1 MQVNLKVT
9 AGPYK
14 GRIFSFAQHDSFL
27 IGRNPEA
34 HLCLPDDRYF
44 SRNHCLLEMNPPHSF
59 LRDLNSTNGTFVNGQ
74 RVKTAYLNNGDRI
87 QCGETILVV
96 EVTTEALSET
106 THDASLPHRPVLVMV
121 ECVNCGRREQ
131 AQATAPD
138 EHLTFLCE
146 DCRIEL
152 KRSPQAIPGYD
163 MVKLLGR
170 GGMGTV
176 MLGRVQQTG
185 RPVAIKTLLPE
196 FAVSDK
202 AMRRFM
208 REIDVASA
216 LKHKN
221 IVEFIDRGTH
231 NGVVYL
237 VTEFVD
243 GADASKLAEDQGGR
257 LKYEDGISI
266 ISQALDALSFAHE
279 RGYIHRDFKDQ
290 NILVAGQSPN
300 LTAKLTDFGLAKS
313 FSQSGM
319 SGVTMAGEMA
329 GTLAY
334 MPPEQLR
341 NFRDV
346 KPQSDIYGVGMT
358 AYSLLTGCLA
368 LDLSRNSSVNDT
380 IRAIF
385 EQPAVPLRQRAPH
398 IPQPVCDIID
408 RALAKDPAQRCRSTW
423 SSAAGSPSTRPT
435 RVPRRRWSRRSR
447 VSSGA
452 SAACRATCGPSC

>member
-14 GRIFSFAQHDSFL
+14 GRIFSFTQHDSFL

-44 SRNHCLLEMNPPHSF
+44 SRNHCLLEMNPPHSH
-59 LRDLNSTNGTFVNGQ
+59 LRDLASTNGTFLNGR
-74 RVKTAYLNNGDRI
+74 RVQNAYLNNGDRI

-96 EVTTEALSET
+96 EVTTESIDLSET
-106 THDASLPHRPVLVMV
+106 TQDAGIPKRPVLVMV

-131 AQATAPD
+131 AQASAPD

-163 MVKLLGR
+163 TVKLLGR
-170 GGMGTV
+170 GGMGCV
-176 MLGRVQQTG
+176 MLGREQKTG

-202 AMRRFM
+202 AMKRFM
-208 REIDVASA
+208 REIDVAA
-216 LKHKN
+216 TLKHKN
-221 IVEFIDRGTH
+221 IVEFIDRGMH

-243 GADASKLAEDQGGR
+243 GADACKLAEHNGGR
-257 LKYEDGISI
+257 LSYEDGISI
-266 ISQALDALSFAHE
+266 ISQALDALSFAHAQ
-279 RGYIHRDFKDQ
+279 GYIHRDFKDQ
-290 NILVAGQSPN
+290 NILVAGHSPN
-300 LTAKLTDFGLAKS
+300 LVAKLTDFGLAKS
-313 FSQSGM
+313 FSNSGM

-346 KPQSDIYGVGMT
+346 KPQSDIYAVGMT
-358 AYSLLTGCLA
+358 AYSLLTGSLA
-368 LDLSRNSSVNDT
+368 LDLSKSSGVNDT

-385 EQPAVPLRQRAPH
+385 EQPAVPLHQRASH
-398 IPQPVCDIID
+398 IPRPVCEIID
-408 RALAKDPAQRCRSTW
+408 RALAKDPAQRW
-423 SSAAGSPSTRPT
+423 QSA
-435 RVPRRRWSRRSR
+435 
-447 VSSGA
+447 GA
-452 SAACRATCGPSC
+452 MRNALLHCV

>member
-14 GRIFSFAQHDSFL
+14 GRIFSFTQHDTFL
-27 IGRNPEA
+27 IGRSPDA
-34 HLCLPDDRYF
+34 HLYLPEDRYF
-44 SRNHCLLEMNPPHSF
+44 SRNHCLLEMNPPHSY
-59 LRDLNSTNGTFVNGQ
+59 LRDLGSTNGTFLNGH
-74 RVKTAYLNNGDRI
+74 RVKDAFLNNGDRI

-96 EVTTEALSET
+96 EVTTADSNDLPET
-106 THDASLPHRPVLVMV
+106 TQDAGIPKRPVLVMV
-121 ECVNCGRREQ
+121 ECQNCGRREQ
-131 AQATAPD
+131 AQASSPD

-163 MVKLLGR
+163 TVKVIGR
-170 GGMGTV
+170 GGMGCV
-176 MLGRVQQTG
+176 MLARDQRTG
-185 RPVAIKTLLPE
+185 RAVAIKTLLPE

-202 AMRRFM
+202 AMKRFM
-208 REIDVASA
+208 REIDVAAA

-243 GADASKLAEDQGGR
+243 GADASKLAEERGGK
-257 LKYEDGISI
+257 LAYDDGISI
-266 ISQALDALSFAHE
+266 IAQALDALSFAHAQ
-279 RGYIHRDFKDQ
+279 GYIHRDFKDQ
-290 NILVAGQSPN
+290 NILVAGRSPN
-300 LTAKLTDFGLAKS
+300 LVAKLTDFGLAKS
-313 FSQSGM
+313 FTHSGM

-346 KPQSDIYGVGMT
+346 KPQSDIYAVGMT
-358 AYSLLTGCLA
+358 AYSLLTGSLA
-368 LDLSRNSSVNDT
+368 LDLSKNSSVNDT

-385 EQPAVPLRQRAPH
+385 EQPAVPLQQRAPQ
-398 IPQPVCDIID
+398 IPRPVCEIID
-408 RALAKDPAQRCRSTW
+408 RALAKDPAQRWQT
-423 SSAAGSPSTRPT
+423 AGAMHKALSH
-435 RVPRRRWSRRSR
+435 
-447 VSSGA
+447 
-452 SAACRATCGPSC
+452 CI

>member
-59 LRDLNSTNGTFVNGQ
+59 LRDLGSTNGTFLNGQ
-74 RVKTAYLNNGDRI
+74 RVKDASLKNGDCI

-96 EVTTEALSET
+96 EVTTEPLSDT
-106 THDASLPHRPVLVMV
+106 THDAGIPKRPVLVMV
-121 ECVNCGRREQ
+121 ECLNCGRREQ
-131 AQATAPD
+131 AQASTPD

-163 MVKLLGR
+163 TVKLLGR

-176 MLGRVQQTG
+176 MLGREQQTG
-185 RPVAIKTLLPE
+185 RAVAIKTLLPE

-208 REIDVASA
+208 REIGVAAA

-243 GADASKLAEDQGGR
+243 GADAAKLADDQGGK
-257 LKYEDGISI
+257 LNYEDGISI
-266 ISQALDALSFAHE
+266 ISQALDALAFAHDQ
-279 RGYIHRDFKDQ
+279 GYIHRDFKDQ
-290 NILVAGQSPN
+290 NILVSGQSPN

-313 FSQSGM
+313 FTNSGM

-346 KPQSDIYGVGMT
+346 KPQSDIYAVGMT
-358 AYSLLTGCLA
+358 AYSLLAGCLA
-368 LDLSRNSSVNDT
+368 LDLTKNNSVNDT

-385 EQPAVPLRQRAPH
+385 EQPAVPLRNRAPQ
-398 IPQPVCDIID
+398 IPQLVCEVID
-408 RALAKDPAQRCRSTW
+408 RALAKDPAHRWKT
-423 SSAAGSPSTRPT
+423 AGAMRTALLHSL
-435 RVPRRRWSRRSR
+435 
-447 VSSGA
+447 
-452 SAACRATCGPSC
+452 

>member
-14 GRIFSFAQHDSFL
+14 GRIFSFTQHDSFL

-34 HLCLPDDRYF
+34 HLCLPEDRYF
-44 SRNHCLLEMNPPHSF
+44 SRNHCLLEMNPPHSY
-59 LRDLNSTNGTFVNGQ
+59 LRDLGSTNGTFLNGQ
-74 RVKTAYLNNGDRI
+74 RVRNASLSNGDRI

-96 EVTTEALSET
+96 EVTTSAPVDLSET
-106 THDASLPHRPVLVMV
+106 TQDASVPKRPVLVTV
-121 ECVNCGRREQ
+121 ECLNCGRREQ
-131 AQATAPD
+131 AQASAPD

-163 MVKLLGR
+163 TVKLLGR
-170 GGMGTV
+170 GGMGCV
-176 MLGRVQQTG
+176 MLGRDQRTG
-185 RPVAIKTLLPE
+185 RAVAIKTLLPE

-208 REIDVASA
+208 REIDVAAA
-216 LKHKN
+216 LKHRN

-243 GADASKLAEDQGGR
+243 GADASKLAENQGGR
-257 LKYEDGISI
+257 LSYEDGISI
-266 ISQALDALSFAHE
+266 IAQALDALSFAHAQ
-279 RGYIHRDFKDQ
+279 GYIHRDFKDQ
-290 NILVAGQSPN
+290 NILVAGSSPN
-300 LTAKLTDFGLAKS
+300 LIAKLTDFGLAKS
-313 FSQSGM
+313 FTQSGL

-346 KPQSDIYGVGMT
+346 KPQSDIYAVGMT

-368 LDLSRNSSVNDT
+368 LDLSKSSSVNDT

-385 EQPAVPLRQRAPH
+385 EQPAVPLHQQAPH
-398 IPQPVCDIID
+398 VPPPVCDIID
-408 RALAKDPAQRCRSTW
+408 RALAKDPAQRW
-423 SSAAGSPSTRPT
+423 QSA
-435 RVPRRRWSRRSR
+435 
-447 VSSGA
+447 GA
-452 SAACRATCGPSC
+452 MRNALVHSI

>member
-9 AGPYK
+9 SGPYK
-14 GRIFSFAQHDSFL
+14 GRIFSFTQHDSFL
-27 IGRNPEA
+27 IGRSPDA
-34 HLCLPDDRYF
+34 HLCLPEDRYF
-44 SRNHCLLEMNPPHSF
+44 SRNHCLLEMNPPHSY
-59 LRDLNSTNGTFVNGQ
+59 LRDLNSTNGTFLNGQ
-74 RVKTAYLNNGDRI
+74 RVKDASLNNGDRI

-96 EVTTEALSET
+96 EVTTTNSVDLSET
-106 THDASLPHRPVLVMV
+106 TQDASVPKRPVLVMV
-121 ECVNCGRREQ
+121 ECLNCGRREQ
-131 AQATAPD
+131 AQASAPD

-163 MVKLLGR
+163 TVKLLGR
-170 GGMGTV
+170 GGMGCV
-176 MLGRVQQTG
+176 MLGREQRTG
-185 RPVAIKTLLPE
+185 RAVAIKTLLPE

-208 REIDVASA
+208 REMDVAAA
-216 LKHKN
+216 LKHRN

-237 VTEFVD
+237 VTEFVE
-243 GADASKLAEDQGGR
+243 GSDAAKLAEDHGGR
-257 LKYEDGISI
+257 LSYEDGMSI
-266 ISQALDALSFAHE
+266 IAQALEALSFAHAQ
-279 RGYIHRDFKDQ
+279 GYIHRDFKDQ
-290 NILVAGQSPN
+290 NILVAGSSPN

-313 FSQSGM
+313 FTQSGL

-346 KPQSDIYGVGMT
+346 KPQSDIYAVGMT

-368 LDLSRNSSVNDT
+368 LDLSKNSSVNDT

-385 EQPAVPLRQRAPH
+385 EQPAVPLHERAPH
-398 IPQPVCDIID
+398 IPRPVCEIID
-408 RALAKDPAQRCRSTW
+408 RALAKDPAQRW
-423 SSAAGSPSTRPT
+423 QSA
-435 RVPRRRWSRRSR
+435 
-447 VSSGA
+447 GA
-452 SAACRATCGPSC
+452 MRNALVHSI

>member
-9 AGPYK
+9 AGPYR
-14 GRIFSFAQHDSFL
+14 GRIFSFTQHDSFL

-44 SRNHCLLEMNPPHSF
+44 SRNHCLLEINPPRAF
-59 LRDLNSTNGTFVNGQ
+59 VRDLRSTNGTFVNGQ
-74 RVKTAYLNNGDRI
+74 RINDAFLKNGDLI
-87 QCGETILVV
+87 QCGETILLV
-96 EVTTEALSET
+96 EVNAVPSANLSET
-106 THDASLPHRPVLVMV
+106 TQERLPPRPVLVMV
-121 ECVNCGRREQ
+121 ECLNCGRREH
-131 AQATAPD
+131 AEASTPD

-163 MVKLLGR
+163 TVRLLGR
-170 GGMGTV
+170 GGMGCV
-176 MLGRVQQTG
+176 MLGREQKTG
-185 RPVAIKTLLPE
+185 RAVAIKTLLPE

-202 AMRRFM
+202 AMKRFM
-208 REIDVASA
+208 REIDVAAA
-216 LKHKN
+216 LKHQH
-221 IVEFIDRGTH
+221 IVEFLDRGTH

-243 GADASKLAEDQGGR
+243 GADAQRLAEMSGGY
-257 LKYEDGISI
+257 LAYQDGITI
-266 ISQALDALSFAHE
+266 ISQALDALAFAHSK
-279 RGYIHRDFKDQ
+279 GYIHRDFKDQ
-290 NILVAGQSPN
+290 NILVSGRSPS
-300 LTAKLTDFGLAKS
+300 LLAKLTDFGLAKS

-346 KPQSDIYGVGMT
+346 KPQSDIYAVGMT
-358 AYSLLTGCLA
+358 AYSLLSGSLA
-368 LDLSRNSSVNDT
+368 LNLTSKSNVNDT
-380 IRAIF
+380 IRSIF

-398 IPQPVCDIID
+398 VPTVVCDIID
-408 RALAKDPAQRCRSTW
+408 RALAKDPAQRWQT
-423 SSAAGSPSTRPT
+423 AAAMRN
-435 RVPRRRWSRRSR
+435 
-447 VSSGA
+447 A
-452 SAACRATCGPSC
+452 LQHAAT